1 MASNLKYS
9 GLRKMSLEIPP
20 YSMGTFDYMT
30 NPPNYFRLQNR
41 GSSTV
46 YCSTGNIPTEK
57 VYDFVVGGTKTKM
70 YAQPN
75 YSNKLFVFNP
85 SGSPVE
91 VVCVSFSA
99 EFDPL
104 TLAFSEI
111 EISMPETVV
120 QSFAIDGFNVSLPN
134 GSNNIGKVGF
144 SESLPAGN
152 KTIGG
157 VEVVG
162 IPASLTTLL
171 NGIRDTQVTNTA
183 LMAKLD
189 EVISALESGS
199 SSGAVG
205 ETDMKVGFANQT
217 ASSESVTG
225 FSYDA
230 ETLCEINFIT
240 NDGDKDVSMVV
251 TANEG
256 TNTII
261 IKAGETINDFKCYA
275 KSISFGP
282 ASSGEAVSFRSLY
295 KYTVR

>member
-9 GLRKMSLEIPP
+9 GLRKMSLEIPA
-20 YSMGTFDYMT
+20 YSMGTFDYFDT
-30 NPPNYFRLQNR
+30 PPNYFRLQNR
-41 GSSTV
+41 GASTV
-46 YCSTGNIPTEK
+46 FCSTGNIPTQK
-57 VYDFVVGGTKTKM
+57 VYDFSVAGTKTKM

-75 YSNKLFVFNP
+75 KSNKLFVFNP

-91 VVCVSFSA
+91 VVCLSFSA

-111 EISMPETVV
+111 EISMPESVV

-162 IPASLTTLL
+162 IPASLTSLL
-171 NGIRDTQVTNTA
+171 TGIRDGQVDKSS
-183 LMAKLD
+183 LMTKI
-189 EVISALESGS
+189 EQVISALESGS
-199 SSGAVG
+199 SSGGVG
-205 ETDMKVGFANQT
+205 EVDMKVGFANQS
-217 ASSESVTG
+217 ASSETVTG
-225 FSYDA
+225 FSYDG

-240 NDGDKDVSMVV
+240 NDGDKDVAMVV

-256 TNTII
+256 TNRII
-261 IKAGETINDFKCYA
+261 IKTGETINDFRCFA
-275 KSISFGP
+275 KAVSFGP
-282 ASSGEAVSFRSLY
+282 ATSGESVSFRSLY

>member
-41 GSSTV
+41 GDSTV

-57 VYDFVVGGTKTKM
+57 VYDFIVGGTKTKM

-111 EISMPETVV
+111 EISMPDSIESNQVI
-120 QSFAIDGFNVSLPN
+120 SGFNASLPTGN
-134 GSNNIGKVGF
+134 NHIGSVD
-144 SESLPAGN
+144 
-152 KTIGG
+152 
-157 VEVVG
+157 VVG
-162 IPASLTTLL
+162 LATLS
-171 NGIRDTQVTNTA
+171 T
-183 LMAKLD
+183 MAKQNEIISLLQD
-189 EVISALESGS
+189 ILSALTNAEG
-199 SSGAVG
+199 V
-205 ETDMKVGFANQT
+205 
-217 ASSESVTG
+217 
-225 FSYDA
+225 SY
-230 ETLCEINFIT
+230 
-240 NDGDKDVSMVV
+240 
-251 TANEG
+251 
-256 TNTII
+256 
-261 IKAGETINDFKCYA
+261 
-275 KSISFGP
+275 
-282 ASSGEAVSFRSLY
+282 
-295 KYTVR
+295 